1 MGLIIP
7 NRSQRRKFL
16 CTICPAEFG
25 EDERHQFER
34 HVLSHPPEDI
44 QPHSPRMRAPGLYDP
59 HHESGDVEW
68 QRWIDENNE
77 VRPAEWRKWMKT
89 SE

>member
-1 MGLIIP
+1 
-7 NRSQRRKFL
+7 
-16 CTICPAEFG
+16 
-25 EDERHQFER
+25 
-34 HVLSHPPEDI
+34 
-44 QPHSPRMRAPGLYDP
+44 MRAPGLYDP

>member
-1 MGLIIP
+1 MGLIILGTDKP
-7 NRSQRRKFL
+7 PRFACTL
-16 CTICPAEFG
+16 CEKTFT

-44 QPHSPRMRAPGLYDP
+44 RPHSPRMRAPGLYDP